1 MRGWRI
7 GRIFGIDINVD
18 LSWFLIAGLLVYSLG
33 FLQFPRELSPFALRP
48 RADVLSVTLGIAT
61 CLLLFASVLA
71 HELAHSWMA
80 LEHKIPVKRITLFI
94 FGGVAQ
100 IASEPDKPRGE
111 FLVAIMGPLMSLAL
125 AAVFGAI
132 WLWSRIIDSF
142 GVSLTPITLVAG
154 ILAQANGSLALFNL
168 APGFPLDGGR
178 VLRAIL
184 WGTTGSLRKATL
196 WASRAGQ
203 FIAILLVLS
212 SGVMYFTGLGM
223 SGMWNV
229 LIGLFLWNAAT
240 NGYRQTLM
248 LDALRRIS
256 VADVMAR
263 DITTVAPEISIAEFV
278 DVHLLHRR
286 NQTFPVSDGVTFIGT
301 ISVDNIRRVPR
312 AEWTSRRVR
321 DAMQTIA
328 PEHVL
333 ALSMTAVD
341 ALTRLTLSERSE
353 LPVIQD
359 DQVIGFVGESELSR
373 YLKLKAPNE

>member
-1 MRGWRI
+1 
-7 GRIFGIDINVD
+7 
-18 LSWFLIAGLLVYSLG
+18 
-33 FLQFPRELSPFALRP
+33 
-48 RADVLSVTLGIAT
+48 
-61 CLLLFASVLA
+61 
-71 HELAHSWMA
+71 
-80 LEHKIPVKRITLFI
+80 
-94 FGGVAQ
+94 VAQ

-184 WGTTGSLRKATL
+184 WGTTGNLRKATL